1 MTRSLRIHTSQ
12 LNEVT
17 RHAHEATPEECC
29 GLLAGSASTVRG
41 VYPVRNAAAT
51 PETHYEMD
59 AHRLL
64 QALKQIDLDGY
75 QPLAAYHSHPNS
87 HPIPSQEDIRQAQ
100 QHTPNLV
107 HVIISLQNGHTRF
120 QAWEIA
126 DGEVNPVELL
136 FNNET
141 SHVTPPTTHAQR
153 IAILLAAVLAVF
165 ILLVVSITLLP
176 PAPIITPAP

>member
-29 GLLAGSASTVRG
+29 GLLAGSGSVVRS
-41 VYPVRNAAAT
+41 VYPVRNASAS

-59 AHRLL
+59 AHSLL
-64 QALKQIDLDGY
+64 QTLKRIDRQGLE
-75 QPLAAYHSHPNS
+75 PIAVYHSHPNS
-87 HPIPSQEDIRQAQ
+87 HPIPSREDIRQAQ
-100 QHTPNLV
+100 QHTPNLL
-107 HVIISLQNGHTRF
+107 HLIISLQNGHTRL
-120 QAWEIA
+120 QAWKIA

-136 FNNET
+136 FNNER
-141 SHVTPPTTHAQR
+141 SRALPPITRAQR
-153 IAILLAAVLAVF
+153 VAILLAAVLAVF
-165 ILLVVSITLLP
+165 ILLAVSITLLP